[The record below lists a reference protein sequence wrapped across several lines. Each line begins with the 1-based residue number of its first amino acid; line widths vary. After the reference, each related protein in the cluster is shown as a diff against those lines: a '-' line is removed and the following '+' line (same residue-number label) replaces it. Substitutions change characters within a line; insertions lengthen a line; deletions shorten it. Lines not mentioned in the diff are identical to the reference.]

1 MARYPASHKQETRAR
16 ILAASDRLMKSR
28 GAEAASVDAVMRT
41 AGLTVGG
48 FYAHF
53 ASKEDL
59 ARETLLYGLGRSMDR
74 TLSALVAV
82 EDDRAWLKALIREY
96 LGQAHHPSLAM
107 ACPLT
112 LLLPE
117 VARGGPAYQAAFG
130 ARTAALLD
138 RIESRFPEAAGL
150 SRREVA
156 IAVFACCAGAVALAR
171 AIGAPHARERVLRA
185 TETLLLESLGLGAAA
200 PGARRREAHRNKLK
214 AGVRSPRASQE
225 PL

>member
-1 MARYPASHKQETRAR
+1 MARYPAVHKQETRAR
-16 ILAASDRLMKSR
+16 ILAASDRLIKSR

-59 ARETLLYGLGRSMDR
+59 ARETLLYGLDRSMDR
-74 TLSALVAV
+74 TLSAVASI
-82 EDDRAWLKALIREY
+82 EDDRAWVSALIREY
-96 LGQAHHPSLAM
+96 LRQALDPSLAP

-112 LLLPE
+112 LRLPE
-117 VARGGPAYQAAFG
+117 VARGGPAYQAPFG
-130 ARTAALLD
+130 ARTAAWLD
-138 RIESRFPEAAGL
+138 RIESRFPVAAGL

-185 TETLLLESLGLGAAA
+185 TETLLLKSLGLGAAA
-200 PGARRREAHRNKLK
+200 PDSRGRKARANKRK
-214 AGVRSPRASQE
+214 SGVKSPRGSQE
-225 PL
+225 RL